1 VVKLLL
7 DNNADVNTQG
17 GIYDNAL
24 QAASASG
31 YLDVVRLL
39 LDEGAD
45 VNTQGGCYRNTLQAA
60 SVRGH
65 SDVVKLLL
73 DNGAIEPQSEDDET

>member
-1 VVKLLL
+1 
-7 DNNADVNTQG
+7 
-17 GIYDNAL
+17 
-24 QAASASG
+24 
-31 YLDVVRLL
+31 LDVVRLL

-45 VNTQGGCYRNTLQAA
+45 VNTQGGGYRNTLQAA

-73 DNGAIEPQSEDDET
+73 ENGAVEP